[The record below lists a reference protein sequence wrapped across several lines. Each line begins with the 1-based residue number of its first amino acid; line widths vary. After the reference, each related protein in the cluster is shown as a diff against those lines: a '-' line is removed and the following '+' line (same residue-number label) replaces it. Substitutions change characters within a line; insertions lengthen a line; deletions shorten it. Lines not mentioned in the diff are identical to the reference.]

1 VGATASPNRRVRRRR
16 SIERTEP
23 SVTHPLGQY
32 VSIVLDKSAVAS
44 AYVDFMTGRGERLFE
59 FLDDDFFDNI
69 SQQRGPEIWRT
80 VGDWLRGTFSDISVD
95 LHSVA
100 QDDDDRVLV
109 WITLHGTHIGSS
121 FPFMGGCPATGNR
134 VAWPQVHVFRLA
146 EDRIVEHWAVRN
158 DLRVLEAIDQPR

>member
-1 VGATASPNRRVRRRR
+1 
-16 SIERTEP
+16 
-23 SVTHPLGQY
+23 L
-32 VSIVLDKSAVAS
+32 
-44 AYVDFMTGRGERLFE
+44 
-59 FLDDDFFDNI
+59 
-69 SQQRGPEIWRT
+69 
-80 VGDWLRGTFSDISVD
+80 SDISVD

-121 FPFMGGCPATGNR
+121 FPFMGGCRATGNR
-134 VAWPQVHVFRLA
+134 GAWPQVHVFRLA